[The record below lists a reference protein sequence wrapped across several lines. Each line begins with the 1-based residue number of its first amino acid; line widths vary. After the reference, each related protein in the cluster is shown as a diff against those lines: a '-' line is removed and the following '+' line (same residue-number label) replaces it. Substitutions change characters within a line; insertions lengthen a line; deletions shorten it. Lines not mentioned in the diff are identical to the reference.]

1 MARTRREQVARSR
14 ELRRGQT
21 EVEALLW
28 RYLRRRQLNGFRFRR
43 QHPIGPY
50 IADFACL
57 EPKLVIELDGSQ
69 HIEDA
74 ARDRRRDRFLRQ
86 QGYRVLRFTND
97 KVSAD
102 VDTVLEV
109 ILEALES

>member
-1 MARTRREQVARSR
+1 M
-14 ELRRGQT
+14 
-21 EVEALLW
+21 
-28 RYLRRRQLNGFRFRR
+28 
-43 QHPIGPY
+43 
-50 IADFACL
+50 
-57 EPKLVIELDGSQ
+57 LVIELDGSQ

-74 ARDRRRDRFLRQ
+74 ARDRRRDRFLHQ

-97 KVSAD
+97 KVFGD